1 MLDVLVGEFDHN
13 NDVLF
18 LFSSETIVGKKGDP
32 ILLLLIELLGDR
44 KLYVGGS
51 FVWKNDMLGLLIGAE
66 FGRETFIIVELS
78 MGILPFGWTVYE

>member
-1 MLDVLVGEFDHN
+1 
-13 NDVLF
+13 
-18 LFSSETIVGKKGDP
+18 
-32 ILLLLIELLGDR
+32 LLLIELLGDR